1 MINALLVVL
10 LVTSEG
16 YQVAGVQAFKTMA
29 ECKLEMAK
37 VLVLAHDKMP
47 QGTRYALECTAV
59 KTAGP
64 SV

>member
-16 YQVAGVQAFKTMA
+16 YQVAGVQAFKSMA
-29 ECKLEMAK
+29 ECKIELAK
-37 VLVLAHDKMP
+37 VLVLAQDKMP
-47 QGTRYALECTAV
+47 NGTRFSLECTSV